1 MAMPAPMREPGG
13 RHVLL
18 LEFDL
23 YHRVG
28 GGQSTYRRIIT
39 GRPQD
44 TFYYFARREPADAPR
59 PGNAIAI
66 PYARA
71 WQVRPEMGAR
81 GGHLLSQY
89 VECRN
94 LAASVAAHA
103 GRQHFDVADGPDYS
117 QHTLFIRQA
126 LAAEGIELDTVAVA
140 LHGTLS
146 SAFAAGWP
154 GAAGGDAFMEELR
167 QREELQFRAADARYA
182 ISESYA
188 AEWQDIADLP
198 VNILDP
204 LCIVDPFTPVAAPKG
219 TAPELL
225 FVGRREKWKGPDIFL
240 DLAWCIDPAAY
251 GSLHV
256 VGPDGPNRQ
265 GVGSAETLAGIARRR
280 ALKPTI
286 TDGLPPAELRTL
298 FRGRTVLML
307 PSRHDTFNLTALEAL
322 GQGCV
327 VMASDRSGYAHWLHR
342 RLPELDWSTI
352 SLDCSRTTASQVEA
366 VLRDYDRHRG
376 LVLSALS
383 RAAPRADRA
392 SLGRIWTPGATMDG
406 EARQTVVD
414 LAARF
419 AMLADLRE
427 PSLPRR
433 AMLRTLETGLSTATT
448 MAARVP
454 GPLRKPAL
462 KAARGAAGL
471 WRLRHRASMGELTKE
486 RIKTRMRELTGV
498 SPRTLQQIVGASS
511 LPRFRR
517 SMFTLPEATPEDIKA
532 KIAELSREIPWRL
545 VDRVRLFR
553 ELASLERRQGNDLIA
568 ATYMLRIIRWLG
580 EDRTGD
586 LPFVTATLA
595 ANGFKHEAATAH
607 AMFGLPMA
615 ERDAACAALMKDA
628 FDRNRAK
635 ARQPL
640 AILDDPRRPGHAARV
655 AVIVSLYNASDK
667 LPTLLDN
674 LAQQSLARA
683 GGLEIILVDSNSPK
697 DEGAA
702 LRRWQA
708 SRRSAIPIV
717 YARSA
722 GRETIQAAWNR
733 GIHLARAPYLSFL
746 GADEGLHPEALT
758 KLAAALD
765 RDPGVDWAMADS
777 VVTSVDEK
785 GVFDAD
791 VMPYDRTGYSQDLV
805 YLETCYLSW
814 VGGLY
819 RRSIHER
826 FGFYDETYRAAGDT
840 EFKNRVMP
848 HIRSVHV
855 PEMLGVFNNYPEER
869 TTQHPRAEIEDLR
882 AWYLWRT
889 PAGMDYAFAHRPV
902 EQAIALLRASFSY
915 RKSYCGHLST
925 DFELAESLAL
935 HLMKRG
941 HAPAF
946 TRGALE
952 AAREA
957 LAEIRSVEL
966 LPDGIMG
973 RAGMTLHTSR
983 AVRRLRRQMP
993 ALHQAALTLANP
1005 PWYEIFNDNRYE
1017 QHWYSWSG

>member
-1 MAMPAPMREPGG
+1 MAMPATLPDSAG

-28 GGQSTYRRIIT
+28 GGQSTYKRIIA

-44 TFYYFARREPADAPR
+44 TFYYFARREPADAAR
-59 PGNAIAI
+59 PPNAVAI

-71 WQVRPEMGAR
+71 WQAPPEMQER
-81 GGHLLSQY
+81 GGHLLTQY

-103 GRQHFDVADGPDYS
+103 ARQHFDVADGPDYS

-126 LAAEGIELDTVAVA
+126 LAAEGITVGTVAVA

-154 GAAGGDAFMEELR
+154 GAPDADGTVTRMRE
-167 QREELQFRAADARYA
+167 REELQFRAADARYA
-182 ISESYA
+182 ISELYA
-188 AEWQDIADLP
+188 AEWQETADLP

-204 LCIVDPFTPVAAPKG
+204 LCIVDDFTPVAAPAG
-219 TAPELL
+219 GAPDLV
-225 FVGRREKWKGPDIFL
+225 FVGRREKWKGPDLFL
-240 DLAWCIDPAAY
+240 DFAWCMDPA
-251 GSLHV
+251 SRNRLRV
-256 VGPDGPNRQ
+256 IGPDGPNRQ
-265 GVGSAETLAGIARRR
+265 GIGSTETLAGIARRR
-280 ALKPTI
+280 ALTPEI
-286 TDGLPPAELRTL
+286 VDGLPTAELRAL
-298 FRGRTVLML
+298 FRGRSLLLL

-327 VMASDRSGYAHWLHR
+327 VMASDRSGYAHWLR
-342 RLPELDWSTI
+342 RNLPDLAWSVV
-352 SLDCSRTTASQVEA
+352 SLDCSRVTAGQVEA

-376 LVLSALS
+376 LVLAALA
-383 RAAPRADRA
+383 RARPRADRGT
-392 SLGRIWTPGATMDG
+392 LDRIWTPAGIQDA

-433 AMLRTLETGLSTATT
+433 AVLRTLETGLSTATT
-448 MAARVP
+448 AAAHVP
-454 GPLRKPAL
+454 APLRRPAVKL
-462 KAARGAAGL
+462 ARNAAAL
-471 WRLRHRASMGELTKE
+471 WRMRHRASMGELTKE
-486 RIKTRMRELTGV
+486 RIKTRMRDLTGV
-498 SPRTLQQIVGASS
+498 SPRTLQQVVGASS

-517 SMFTLPEATPEDIKA
+517 TMFTMPETTPEDIKA

-595 ANGFKHEAATAH
+595 ANGFRHEAATAH
-607 AMFGLPMA
+607 AMFGLPPA
-615 ERDAACAALMKDA
+615 ERDAACRALMQDA
-628 FDRNRAK
+628 FERNRAK

-640 AILDDPRRPGHAARV
+640 AILDDPRKPDTVARV

-674 LAQQSLARA
+674 LAQQSLAKA

-746 GADEGLHPEALT
+746 GADEGVHPEALT

-777 VVTSVDEK
+777 VVTSVDEQ

-826 FGFYDETYRAAGDT
+826 FGYYDETYRAAGDT

-889 PAGMDYAFAHRPV
+889 PAGMDYAFGHRPAEEAV
-902 EQAIALLRASFSY
+902 ALLRACFSY

-925 DFELAESLAL
+925 DFDLAEALAT
-935 HLMKRG
+935 HLVKRG
-941 HAPAF
+941 YAPAF
-946 TRGALE
+946 AQGALA

-957 LAEIRSVEL
+957 LADIRSVEL
-966 LPDGIMG
+966 LPDEILG
-973 RAGMTLHTSR
+973 RAGMTLHSSR
-983 AVRRLRRQMP
+983 AVHRLRRQLP
-993 ALHQAALTLANP
+993 ARHQVTLTLKDP
-1005 PWYEIFNDNRYE
+1005 PWYEVFNDNRYE
-1017 QHWYSWSG
+1017 QHWWSWSG